1 MFFMNKRA
9 CDGYSDIFT
18 TWLGLFSHND
28 GFSTDQSIFDTCN
41 GVCIVALKETFEQSF
56 KLRTRAWLGLFRDN
70 DGFSALFPSAECI
83 AL

>member
-1 MFFMNKRA
+1 MVIQIFSPLGWA
-9 CDGYSDIFT
+9 YSHIMTDFPRIN
-18 TWLGLFSHND
+18 LFL
-28 GFSTDQSIFDTCN
+28 ITCN

-70 DGFSALFPSAECI
+70 DGFPALFPSAECT